1 MMRALAAFASGLMFA
16 LGLALSG
23 MTRPS
28 KVQAFLD
35 VGGDWDACLAL
46 VMIGANAV
54 FATAF
59 YLSRRMR
66 RPLLVDAF
74 VQPVAGQVNRRLIA
88 GAVIFGVGWGLSGYC
103 PGPAF
108 VALGAGVS
116 GALAFIA
123 AMLVGMAV
131 TRGLESSGRQ
141 RPQPEAVAE

>member
-35 VGGDWDACLAL
+35 VGGDWDASLAL
-46 VMIGANAV
+46 VMVGANAV

-59 YLSRRMR
+59 HLSRRMR

-74 VQPVAGQVNRRLIA
+74 AHPVAGGVNRRLIA
-88 GAVIFGVGWGLSGYC
+88 GAVLFGVGWGLSGYC

-116 GALAFIA
+116 HALAFVA
-123 AMLVGMAV
+123 AMLVGMGVA
-131 TRGLESSGRQ
+131 RAIESSGRQ
-141 RPQPEAVAE
+141 RPRPEAVAE

>member
-1 MMRALAAFASGLMFA
+1 MRALAAFASGLMFA
-16 LGLALSG
+16 LGLTLSG

-35 VGGDWDACLAL
+35 VGGDWDASLAL

-74 VQPVAGQVNRRLIA
+74 AHPVAGRVDRRLIA
-88 GAVIFGVGWGLSGYC
+88 GSVVFGVGWGLSGYC

-108 VALGAGVS
+108 VALGAGVPH
-116 GALAFIA
+116 ALAFVA
-123 AMLVGMAV
+123 AMLVGVGTTHA
-131 TRGLESSGRQ
+131 LESSGPFRR
-141 RPQPEAVAE
+141 RPKAVAE